1 MDRILSETNL
11 DGSSL
16 TLEITESMLIEN
28 AEDVI
33 TLLSQFRSRSIQ
45 ISIDDFGTGYS
56 SLSYLHR
63 FPIHSLKIDR
73 SFVSRIGGEGSNR
86 DIAEV
91 IVTLTHQLGLVAIAE
106 GIETERQLYRLKA
119 LGCELAQGYFL
130 SQPLT
135 AEAAERLLKQRR
147 LPIV

>member
-1 MDRILSETNL
+1 M
-11 DGSSL
+11 
-16 TLEITESMLIEN
+16 
-28 AEDVI
+28 
-33 TLLSQFRSRSIQ
+33 
-45 ISIDDFGTGYS
+45 
-56 SLSYLHR
+56 
-63 FPIHSLKIDR
+63 
-73 SFVSRIGGEGSNR
+73 
-86 DIAEV
+86 